1 MLGLKQTHNNAP
13 IVFKHPVNIVGSDG
27 FCDTLYGFRLF
38 RQIWLNW
45 TFERLNL
52 YRPYRHDDVV
62 QRVEVLELVGVVLPG
77 LAVLDLIQTIL
88 HE

>member
-38 RQIWLNW
+38 RQVWLNW
-45 TFERLNL
+45 TFERLIL
-52 YRPYRHDDVV
+52 YHPYRHDDVV
-62 QRVEVLELVGVVLPG
+62 QRVEVLELVDVVLPG
-77 LAVLDLIQTIL
+77 LAVLDLVQTN
-88 HE
+88 